1 MSRTTIFEN
10 RAVHSLRALVLSAL
24 DGIKWRHHG
33 IGVLQGYIREDQNP
47 EVRVHIWSRHLLKPG
62 MDVSG
67 DVHDH
72 RFSLVSHVL
81 SGVVGHEEW
90 IESTDP
96 EGDHAMMAL
105 THARAAAETQYH
117 GPTTPLE
124 GRFRVEKKLF
134 MIERGYSYTF
144 PAQRFHR
151 SPIIVSPDDVA
162 VTCVE
167 KHEQRSVSARLLYP
181 MAHPPVMAFGHTPD
195 SSVVGL
201 VLALAKERLSL

>member
-10 RAVHSLRALVLSAL
+10 PAVHSMRALVLSAL
-24 DGIKWRHHG
+24 AGIKWRHHG
-33 IGVLQGYIREDQNP
+33 IGVLQGYIREDQEP
-47 EVRVHIWSRHLLKPG
+47 EVRIHVWSRRLLKPG

-72 RFSLVSHVL
+72 RFSMVSHVL

-90 IESTDP
+90 IETADP
-96 EGDHAMMAL
+96 AGDHTMMSL

-124 GRFRVEKKLF
+124 GRYRVEKKLY
-134 MIERGYSYTF
+134 MVERGLSYTF

-151 SPIIVSPDDVA
+151 SPLVVGPEDVT

-167 KHEQRSVSARLLYP
+167 KIGQKSVPARLLYP
-181 MAHPPVMAFGHTPD
+181 VAHEPVMAFGHTPD
-195 SSVVGL
+195 PKVVEE